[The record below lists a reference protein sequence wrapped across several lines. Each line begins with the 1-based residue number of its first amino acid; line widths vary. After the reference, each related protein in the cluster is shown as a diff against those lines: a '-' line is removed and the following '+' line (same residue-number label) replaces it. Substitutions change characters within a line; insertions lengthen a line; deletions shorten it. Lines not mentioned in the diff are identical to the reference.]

1 MNTRQAR
8 KLRPVAKSI
17 IGKREDLAHSYALR
31 GEVYRLGGGWAWIHS
46 RDDPKRVVDPA
57 WRIYTRRSIA
67 AFDLM
72 WRDW

>member
-1 MNTRQAR
+1 MSMSTRQAR
-8 KLRPVAKSI
+8 KLRLVAATI

-31 GEVYRLGGGWAWIHS
+31 GEVYR
-46 RDDPKRVVDPA
+46 DPKRVVDPA